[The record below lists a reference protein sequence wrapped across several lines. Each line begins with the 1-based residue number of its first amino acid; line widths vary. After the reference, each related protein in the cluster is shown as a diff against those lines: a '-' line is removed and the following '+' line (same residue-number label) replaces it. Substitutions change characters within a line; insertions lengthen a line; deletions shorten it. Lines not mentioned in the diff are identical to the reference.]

1 MISEDLLERGLTAA
15 ADSYDVPPAAI
26 DDVRAQLEPVH
37 EQRRHRPRLTG
48 RAWLLSAAAALV
60 GLVIAAIALG
70 GGAHSGNRIDSL
82 NGASSAGG
90 AAISGPSGG
99 TISGT
104 GGSSGSSAGGG
115 APPLAAAPGANAG
128 QRNAASGVHAPAAP
142 STVPAPQA
150 GGGDDA
156 KVVKTGEMDLQVD
169 KGKVGF
175 TVNRLT
181 NLATFERG
189 YIAQSHTDDGTD
201 PSGSVTLRVP
211 VQAFESTITQV
222 RSLAS
227 VKVTSQQTSG
237 EDVTSKYVD
246 LQARLH
252 ALQATRTTFER
263 LLARANT
270 VDEILS
276 VESRITDVQTQIEQL
291 QGQIRVLN
299 DQADLG
305 TLTVT
310 VDQKTSPVAAT
321 HHQSGMSKALHR
333 SVDRFVNGIE
343 AIVGI
348 LGPLLLVV
356 LVVAL
361 GLVVGRVGYRRLRRE
376 LV

>member
-1 MISEDLLERGLTAA
+1 MISEDLLERGLAAA
-15 ADSYDVPPAAI
+15 ADPYDVPPAAMAE
-26 DDVRAQLEPVH
+26 VRAQLAPPAE
-37 EQRRHRPRLTG
+37 RRGFRPRLSRRG
-48 RAWLLSAAAALV
+48 WLFSAAAALL
-60 GLVIAAIALG
+60 GLVIIAIALG
-70 GGAHSGNRIDSL
+70 GGGGNTNRIATL
-82 NGASSAGG
+82 NGPSSAG
-90 AAISGPSGG
+90 SGG
-99 TISGT
+99 SSNSTAPGT
-104 GGSSGSSAGGG
+104 AGVSGSSAGAGVAAPGEESFRRAAG
-115 APPLAAAPGANAG
+115 AHAAAAPPAL
-128 QRNAASGVHAPAAP
+128 APGAP
-142 STVPAPQA
+142 STVPAPQPGA
-150 GGGDDA
+150 SDDA

-169 KGKVGF
+169 KGKVAG

-181 NLATFERG
+181 SIATLENG
-189 YIAQSHTDDGTD
+189 YIAESHTDDGAD

-211 VQAFESTITQV
+211 VKAFEGTISQV
-222 RSLAS
+222 RSLTG

-237 EDVTSKYVD
+237 LDVTSKYVD

-270 VDEILS
+270 VGEILS

-291 QGQIRVLN
+291 QGQIRLLD

-310 VDQKTSPVAAT
+310 VDQKAAPVAVT
-321 HHQSGMSKALHR
+321 HHQSGMSRALHR

-348 LGPLLLVV
+348 LGPLLLVL
-356 LVVAL
+356 LVAAFAL
-361 GLVVGRVGYRRLRRE
+361 IVGRLGYRRLRRE

>member
-1 MISEDLLERGLTAA
+1 MISEDVLERGLTTA

-26 DDVRAQLEPVH
+26 DDIRAQLAPISE
-37 EQRRHRPRLTG
+37 RRRFRPRPSRRT
-48 RAWLLSAAAALV
+48 WLLSAAAAVV
-60 GLVIAAIALG
+60 GLIVAAIALG
-70 GGAHSGNRIDSL
+70 GGAHNGTSGDTH
-82 NGASSAGG
+82 NGASSSGNSGFSNGTSAGAPG
-90 AAISGPSGG
+90 A
-99 TISGT
+99 
-104 GGSSGSSAGGG
+104 SAGGTVAG
-115 APPLAAAPGANAG
+115 PAGTPGALGSAV
-128 QRNAASGVHAPAAP
+128 RAPKAP
-142 STVPAPQA
+142 STVPAPQPGA
-150 GGGDDA
+150 GDAA

-169 KGKVGF
+169 KGKVAV
-175 TVNRLT
+175 TVLRLT
-181 NLATFERG
+181 NIATFENG
-189 YIAQSHTDDGTD
+189 YIAASHTDDGAD

-211 VQAFESTITQV
+211 VKAFESTIGQV
-222 RSLAS
+222 RSLTG
-227 VKVTSQQTSG
+227 VKVMSQQTSG
-237 EDVTSKYVD
+237 QDVTSKYVD

-270 VDEILS
+270 VGEILS

-310 VDQKTSPVAAT
+310 VDQKTQAVAAA

-343 AIVGI
+343 AIIGI
-348 LGPLLLVV
+348 IGPLLLVV
-356 LVVAL
+356 LVVAFSL
-361 GLVVGRVGYRRLRRE
+361 LVGRLGYRRLRRE